1 MDGEDIDDDY
11 DEDYDED
18 EDDLDDE
25 ADYYEDEPVDYV
37 YDRVSINELP
47 KPWRNEIER
56 ELTGDEN
63 ASGLSKS
70 QMLVFTMILV
80 GSAVIFMFAYKR
92 YNYANR
98 ISNGRTSLYFVA
110 PIIPKVSRFFYLAQ
124 RVHAVLPTTV
134 KQQKSQLNSNN
145 KSGASTPKTSYQPAS
160 PHIVVD
166 CMQSDARAE
175 D

>member
-70 QMLVFTMILV
+70 QMLVFTMILI

-92 YNYANR
+92 YN
-98 ISNGRTSLYFVA
+98 
-110 PIIPKVSRFFYLAQ
+110 YLAQ

-145 KSGASTPKTSYQPAS
+145 KSGASTPETSYQPAS

-166 CMQSDARAE
+166 CMQSDSRADDE
-175 D
+175 ATATDKTPLV